1 MLIKSLLI
9 IVFSIFSPCYGGVFL
24 HATVSLCSLFST
36 FLSSTMSLE
45 ERLEDLSSPEDEEEG
60 FDLDAGELVA
70 PETAGMVELCVV
82 GRFLSQR
89 AVNLNA
95 MRLKMSEIW
104 KLVKGVL

>member
-45 ERLEDLSSPEDEEEG
+45 ERLEDLSLPEDERRGSTWMRESLLHRRRPEWLNSVLWAG
-60 FDLDAGELVA
+60 FFHKELL
-70 PETAGMVELCVV
+70 TLML
-82 GRFLSQR
+82 
-89 AVNLNA
+89 
-95 MRLKMSEIW
+95 
-104 KLVKGVL
+104 